1 MTIGI
6 RKFIPLLHM
15 LTGGGYCHTMSSVT
29 MLIRIQPTGFEMIS
43 DIQEQETETMINT
56 LFSFFLLIGALLLV
70 PNSLMANDTFV
81 LRPYYPTTTLN
92 GMTHPLKEM
101 TSTSEVNGKCKTIYA
116 DKGEIIPT
124 SGALAELDT
133 TFIRLEIEANKIARV
148 QAQRKL
154 DQEKK
159 TLARYTVLK
168 DKNSTS
174 EATFDEVAL
183 NFDLYTYTLQKLKIE
198 ETHLLEQLARHVIMA
213 PPGWRVIERFAEPG
227 EYIQAG
233 TAIARLGDFRSLLIR
248 LAVTY
253 EELQSLKEL
262 KTIPLILPEIA
273 QTVDAEIHQTSPVF
287 DAKTRK
293 IPMELIITAPRE
305 GLTVPLRG
313 GMRAELVF
321 KTTSDTNTFLVPLSA
336 LISRYEAHW
345 LVQPD
350 GTKLQVLLLGKSE
363 NKSQAIVSGDM
374 LFSGMQ
380 AMTNPTKLNKLD
392 LLGNN

>member
-1 MTIGI
+1 
-6 RKFIPLLHM
+6 
-15 LTGGGYCHTMSSVT
+15 
-29 MLIRIQPTGFEMIS
+29 
-43 DIQEQETETMINT
+43 
-56 LFSFFLLIGALLLV
+56 
-70 PNSLMANDTFV
+70 
-81 LRPYYPTTTLN
+81 
-92 GMTHPLKEM
+92 M
-101 TSTSEVNGKCKTIYA
+101 TSTSEVNGKCKTIFA
-116 DKGEIIPT
+116 DKGDIIPT

-133 TFIRLEIEANKIARV
+133 TFIRLEIEANKIARL

-183 NFDLYTYTLQKLKIE
+183 NVDLYTYNLQKLKIE

-253 EELQSLKEL
+253 DELQSLKEL

-273 QTVDAEIHQTSPVF
+273 QTVDAALHQTSPVF

-293 IPMELIITAPRE
+293 IPIELIITAPRIDQ
-305 GLTVPLRG
+305 TVFLRG

-321 KTTSDTNTFLVPLSA
+321 KTTFETDTYLVPLSA

-350 GTKLQVLLLGKSE
+350 GTKLLLATNIRLRPILLTTLTTTLGLLPMALGIPEYSIIWG
-363 NKSQAIVSGDM
+363 SM
-374 LFSGMQ
+374 
-380 AMTNPTKLNKLD
+380 AMTFVTGLCTATVLTILVVPVQWD
-392 LLGNN
+392 LLRGLDEMLKKRKQRKNNLKTL